1 MTIRGASG
9 KLARR
14 ENSRQHASRGGN
26 MHTTSGLIV
35 LAASLLLL
43 IGVLIG
49 YGLTEQALQARARK
63 QAAMQQ
69 FLNKEFQMLA
79 KQWEAIENAKRGVPQ
94 QRGFESSTRP
104 TSLSVEGSVT
114 RW

>member
-1 MTIRGASG
+1 MTIRGTSG

-14 ENSRQHASRGGN
+14 ANSRQHLSRGEN
-26 MHTTSGLIV
+26 VHTTSGLIV

-43 IGVLIG
+43 LGVLIG
-49 YGLTEQALQARARK
+49 YALTEQALQARAKK

-79 KQWEAIENAKRGVPQ
+79 KQWEAIESARRGSLNS
-94 QRGFESSTRP
+94 EDSSPRH
-104 TSLSVEGSVT
+104 GQY
-114 RW
+114 R